1 MNRRNDNGITYI
13 HTLKGEARE
22 GIEDTGIRKAAAAL
36 MFSLLLILSLYP
48 FFTVK

>member
-1 MNRRNDNGITYI
+1 
-13 HTLKGEARE
+13 LKGEARE
-22 GIEDTGIRKAAAAL
+22 GIEDTGIRKAAAAAL